1 MREII
6 IIKTDNSEKLKSAL
20 NDKEINYS
28 IIYDDMLINEDFPE
42 EEIYRR
48 DMRLA
53 NQDEEQQREIGFW
66 DKIQNQ
72 DNTKL
77 KANDDDWDWN

>member
-28 IIYDDMLINEDFPE
+28 IIYDDILTNNE
-42 EEIYRR
+42 EEI
-48 DMRLA
+48 
-53 NQDEEQQREIGFW
+53 
-66 DKIQNQ
+66 
-72 DNTKL
+72 
-77 KANDDDWDWN
+77 

>member
-6 IIKTDNSEKLKSAL
+6 IIKTDNSERLKSVL

-28 IIYDDMLINEDFPE
+28 IIYDDILINEDFPE

-53 NQDEEQQREIGFW
+53 NQDQERQREIEFW
-66 DKIQNQ
+66 DKVQNQ

-77 KANDDDWDWN
+77 KANDDD

>member
-28 IIYDDMLINEDFPE
+28 IIYDDILINEDFPE

-53 NQDEEQQREIGFW
+53 NQDQERQREIRLW
-66 DKIQNQ
+66 DKVQNQ

-77 KANDDDWDWN
+77 KENDDD

>member
-28 IIYDDMLINEDFPE
+28 IIYDDILTNNE
-42 EEIYRR
+42 EEIWRR
-48 DMRLA
+48 DIRLA
-53 NQDEEQQREIGFW
+53 NQDGLRNKEITELDTISDEDEW
-66 DKIQNQ
+66 ENIN
-72 DNTKL
+72 
-77 KANDDDWDWN
+77 ANDGNWN